1 MASVTARRVVL
12 SLILVAS
19 TPCAS
24 GVTIDIQFVGDA
36 VSAGFFTPERESV
49 IQAAGT
55 YVGSRLSDRLAAIDP
70 VGEESFLGSTFYPGA
85 GKGSA
90 RISSVP
96 ADTLVIFVGANDALG
111 ASTLAVGSPG
121 GTSASGDEAFL
132 SLARN
137 RGQGPGTDFGPWGG
151 TIAFNPGFNWYADP
165 DPSTV
170 ESFSGWDLFSTAIH
184 ELGHLLGYGT
194 ATSWSNQ
201 VVDQVVDKTLT
212 GANAR
217 SAYGGPVPL
226 ADRWHWASGLQ
237 SLALGGSQ
245 EAAMDPTL
253 SAGTRKYFTE
263 LDWAGLADVGWEVVP
278 GAALSSETAFASA
291 SIPAASMTPTPPP
304 ASVVLLGTTLVLIA
318 GLRRRAQPPT

>member
-1 MASVTARRVVL
+1 MASVTARQVVL

-24 GVTIDIQFVGDA
+24 GITIDIQFVGDA

-55 YVGSRLSDRLAAIDP
+55 YVGSRLSDRLAAIHP
-70 VGEESFLGSTFYPGA
+70 VGEESFLGSTFYPGT

-96 ADTLVIFVGANDALG
+96 ADTLVVFVGANDAFG

-121 GTSASGDEAFL
+121 GTSASGDEAFV

-151 TIAFNPGFNWYADP
+151 SIAFNPGFNWYADP

-184 ELGHLLGYGT
+184 ELGHLLASLGVPALAALFAQIAAGAILY
-194 ATSWSNQ
+194 
-201 VVDQVVDKTLT
+201 VV
-212 GANAR
+212 GAL
-217 SAYGGPVPL
+217 VFV
-226 ADRWHWASGLQ
+226 
-237 SLALGGSQ
+237 
-245 EAAMDPTL
+245 
-253 SAGTRKYFTE
+253 SAGSRE
-263 LDWAGLADVGWEVVP
+263 LLRVGL
-278 GAALSSETAFASA
+278 GA
-291 SIPAASMTPTPPP
+291 
-304 ASVVLLGTTLVLIA
+304 
-318 GLRRRAQPPT
+318 LRRR